1 MKDRFPEMGAV
12 SVERGTV
19 RHMVGVVISSVT
31 AMVLATSAGMKLR
44 RHRICLETF
53 ETCRLPLSWLPR
65 LAVLEGAAA
74 AGIVVGLWWPPIGI
88 AAASGAVIYFL
99 VAVAAH
105 LRVGDWN
112 GWRTA
117 VDSQEQAREPGS
129 QPPAGSGPSERVD
142 APERDPSPDGAD

>member
-1 MKDRFPEMGAV
+1 MMRDRFPGMGAV
-12 SVERGTV
+12 SAEQSTV
-19 RHMVGVVISSVT
+19 LQMAVVIMSSVT

-99 VAVAAH
+99 GAVAAH

-112 GWRTA
+112 GLTAPTA
-117 VDSQEQAREPGS
+117 VLVMSVATLVLRLTT
-129 QPPAGSGPSERVD
+129 V
-142 APERDPSPDGAD
+142 

>member
-12 SVERGTV
+12 SAERGTV
-19 RHMVGVVISSVT
+19 LHMVGVVISSVT

-74 AGIVVGLWWPPIGI
+74 AGIVVGLWWLPIGI

-112 GWRTA
+112 GLTA
-117 VDSQEQAREPGS
+117 PTAFLVMSVATLILRLTT
-129 QPPAGSGPSERVD
+129 V
-142 APERDPSPDGAD
+142 